1 MRKSFAIA
9 ALLLAFMLLPPAWG
23 QTAKLAIG
31 YVPNADFVPLFTAQD
46 KGYFTK
52 AGLEVSLT
60 PIPIPSNV
68 PPAITS
74 GSIDLGPVTV
84 PVLVA
89 TTENGLDLVGVAG
102 MTRNLASNPQTSLMV
117 RKGMNFSGPADLKG
131 KRVGMPGLLG
141 SYDLHFRLWL
151 KKYSVPVAQVTLV
164 DVAFPPMS
172 DMLKTGQLDAAV
184 VIEPFRT
191 QVIKSGS
198 GVRAADF
205 LGEVSKDDVGLLW
218 AAKKDWAAA
227 HPKERAAFLAGL
239 QEGIADV
246 LKDRKAAEATE
257 QKYLKFAAP
266 VSGDFDFRLTPA
278 DLQWYV
284 DAMQQVGF
292 LQHPVDVGQ
301 LIAR

>member
-1 MRKSFAIA
+1 LRKGLGAA
-9 ALLLAFMLLPPAWG
+9 AMLAVLALLGPAWG

-31 YVPNADFVPLFTAQD
+31 YVPNADFVPLFVAQD

-68 PPAITS
+68 PPALTS

-102 MTRNLASNPQTSLMV
+102 MTRNLAANPLTSLMV
-117 RKGMNFSGPADLKG
+117 RTGMAYSGPTDLKG
-131 KRVGMPGLLG
+131 KHVGMPGLLG
-141 SYDLHFRLWL
+141 SFDLHFRLWL
-151 KKYSVPVAQVTLV
+151 KLHGVAADQVNEV

-191 QVIKSGS
+191 QVLKSGS

-205 LGEVSKDDVGLLW
+205 IGEVSKDDLGLLW

-227 HPKERAAFLAGL
+227 HMKERAAFLAGL
-239 QEGIADV
+239 KEGIADV
-246 LKDRKAAEATE
+246 LQDRKGAEATE
-257 QKYLKFAAP
+257 AKYLKFTAP
-266 VSGDFDFRLTPA
+266 VTGDFSFGLTA
-278 DLQWYV
+278 EDIKWYE
-284 DAMQQVGF
+284 DGMLEVGF
-292 LQHPVDVGQ
+292 LKQRIDPAK
-301 LIAR
+301 LIAQ